1 MNAIVAVDE
10 KWGIGKDN
18 DLLCHLPGDLKYYKK
33 KTLGKCVIFGQKTLE
48 SLPGSKPLP
57 KRDHIV
63 LTDDPNFSVE
73 PREGFACDVVHSK
86 SEVMELAL
94 EYEAAAGAMV
104 RSEGGSQEEIDAAAA
119 EAVFVCGGA
128 SIYELFLDE
137 CDAFYVTKMHKSF
150 DADRFFPDLDKM
162 GLKVTW
168 ESEIQVDEASGMEY
182 TFQKYER
189 V

>member
-1 MNAIVAVDE
+1 MNAIVAVDAN
-10 KWGIGKDN
+10 WGIGKNN
-18 DLLCHLPGDLKYYKK
+18 DLLVHLPGDLKYYKA
-33 KTLGKCVIFGQKTLE
+33 KTLGKCVIFGQRTLE

-63 LTDDPNFSVE
+63 LSDDPAYEVE
-73 PREGFACDVVHSK
+73 AREGFACDICHSK
-86 SEVMELAL
+86 EEVLELAA

-104 RSEGGSQEEIDAAAA
+104 RAEGGSEEEIEAAAKD
-119 EAVFVCGGA
+119 AVFICGGA

-137 CDAFYVTKMHKSF
+137 CDGFYITKIHKSF
-150 DADRFFPDLDKM
+150 DADRFFPNLDEM

-168 ESEIQVDEASGMEY
+168 ESELQTDEATGIEY